1 MAEVTLADPGD
12 ELGQEIDSRSFYTV
26 FAGSSQEEVAN
37 AKVFWSSVTLQP
49 PLESRLVSSD
59 IKQRLKVA
67 LSAGIKSCKE
77 RCCHCQLGQTDI
89 KYKQL
94 LVEAHM
100 RLKADE
106 KERCLKKAKKRMEIL
121 ELTKKQR
128 EERIQK
134 EQLALPYKSKK
145 IMPTL
150 PKPACPDFS
159 NEAQETYQALRQF
172 D

>member
-106 KERCLKKAKKRMEIL
+106 KERCLKK
-121 ELTKKQR
+121 
-128 EERIQK
+128 K